1 MVFIVFTGLVSEVCF
16 FHRATPCANIVRPF
30 RAGGMWGVFT
40 VWICNIPKFHRA
52 TPCANIVRPFRAGG
66 MWGVDCC
73 GLFLRF
79 GFVVCQLQTGEIG

>member
-30 RAGGMWGVFT
+30 RAGGMWG
-40 VWICNIPKFHRA
+40 
-52 TPCANIVRPFRAGG
+52 G
-66 MWGVDCC
+66 DCC